1 MPEIA
6 DLTVRKMALD
16 LSRSFIV
23 QAPAGSG
30 KTELL
35 IQRFLNLLGQVE
47 QPEQIVCMTFTRKAA
62 GEMQSRIFSALER
75 AAEREQPSEPHLQTS
90 WELALKVLEQ
100 DRKCGWNLLNN
111 PGRLKIQ
118 TIDSFCAWIVHH
130 MPLKSRLGGSLN
142 PEEFSRGTYAEAAK
156 RILEMAEENSET
168 GENIRTLLKHLDN
181 NKLDFLNRIQYLL
194 EKRDQ
199 WIIPFFSSMELTSLH
214 RSWFENTLSDLL
226 RDQLKLAD
234 ALFPA
239 SVKATLPPLLAL
251 SAENLNQQ
259 NPDTLSSLTGL
270 KSFPDPTPDN
280 IPKWRELANRLITS
294 SGTFRKKPNKKDG
307 FPTELKNEK
316 ESFKA
321 ILEDLSDNRE
331 LESVLDDLRE
341 IPDSSF
347 SNKDWAI
354 LEATFK
360 ILKPMENTLREIFR
374 KNEVTDFTEISLAAI
389 DALGDYD
396 QDGNL
401 LPTDLTE
408 YLDYK
413 IQHILVDEYQDTS
426 FKQYELLKRLTAG
439 WQADDGRSLFIV
451 GDPMQS
457 IFRFRDAEVGI
468 FLKSQNEGIGDYPL
482 EKLTLTTNFRSQK
495 NLVAWVN
502 DCFQQVFPKKENPDS
517 GKISYSPSKA
527 FQEELGIP
535 GVQYHCYEEGDFEK
549 EACDVADL
557 IQTLSAEYPGKNIA
571 ILARAKRHLQQ
582 IIRTLR
588 DRRITYRAED
598 IDPLSERWEVLDLLS
613 LLRAILKPMDRI
625 AWLSVLRTPWVGL
638 TMTDL
643 HELCVESKG
652 MSVWSL
658 LLDSKRLD
666 KLTDDGKTRAE
677 HFVHTMK
684 PALEN
689 LSTAGVRNTLEALWI
704 SLGGPACIPGT
715 SQEDIETFF
724 DELESFLDS
733 QDEIN
738 LQAFENRLET
748 IFSKAASDESNLQLI
763 TMHKAKGL
771 EFDFVILPGLGRK
784 TQPDKNR
791 LVFWLPHKQS
801 LLLAPIEETGTDP
814 SLLYRYIKKI
824 NSQKDLS
831 EAARLLYVA
840 TTRAKCQ
847 LHLFGNVS
855 PTKKEDTTPSS
866 GSPLGLLWPY
876 ISKHWQKTEDTSA
889 STAEKDGR
897 PVYPNVLKRMPD
909 LFQLPE
915 IPETLPTGKEILIK
929 EVEEPSFEW
938 AGLRARCL
946 GTVLHRCLQSLAE
959 NGFSPNTEE
968 ELGMW
973 EPRVNTAFKG
983 MGLTHRDLNW
993 ANEQCLNALKA
1004 TLEDETGRW
1013 VLDQHDEP
1021 QNEYALTYSNKG
1033 TIETRILDRTFV
1045 EENIRWIIDY
1055 KTGLHEGS
1063 DLEAFLKNEI
1073 QRHRPQLDGYEKALR
1088 NFGETRPIK
1097 KAIYHPFYQRLLEV

>member
-1 MPEIA
+1 MSVIS
-6 DLTVRKMALD
+6 DLAVRKTALD
-16 LSRSFIV
+16 LSSSFIV

-35 IQRFLNLLGQVE
+35 IQRFLSLLGQVE

-75 AAEREQPSEPHLQTS
+75 AEAQEQPSEPHLQTS

-100 DRKCGWNLLNN
+100 DKKRGWNLLNN

-130 MPLKSRLGGSLN
+130 MPLKSKLGGSLN

-156 RILEMAEENSET
+156 TILEMAEENSET
-168 GENIRTLLKHLDN
+168 GGNIRTLLNHLDN
-181 NKLDFLNRIQYLL
+181 NKLDFLNRIQFLL

-199 WIIPFFSSMELTSLH
+199 WIIPFFSSMEITSLH
-214 RSWFENTLSDLL
+214 RKWFENTLSDLL
-226 RDQLKLAD
+226 QEQLIIAD
-234 ALFPA
+234 ALFPVSA
-239 SVKATLPPLLAL
+239 KAELPSLLAV

-259 NPDTLSSLTGL
+259 NPENPSPLTGL
-270 KSFPDPTPDN
+270 NSFPKPTSEN
-280 IPKWRELANRLITS
+280 IPQWRELAIRLTTS
-294 SGTFRKKPNKKDG
+294 GGTFRKSPNKKDG

-316 ESFKA
+316 DAFRA
-321 ILEDLSDNRE
+321 ILEDLTSNGE
-331 LESVLDDLRE
+331 LESILGNLRE
-341 IPDSSF
+341 IPDPSF
-347 SNKDWAI
+347 ADKDWAI

-360 ILKPMENTLREIFR
+360 VLKPMENILREIFR
-374 KNEVTDFTEISLAAI
+374 KREVTDFTEISLSAI
-389 DALGDYD
+389 AALGDYD

-439 WQADDGRSLFIV
+439 WQPDDGRSLFIV

-468 FLKSQNEGIGDYPL
+468 FLKSQNEGIGDFPL

-495 NLVAWVN
+495 NLVDWVN
-502 DCFQQVFPKKENPDS
+502 DCFQEVFPKKENPDS
-517 GKISYSPSKA
+517 GKISYTPSVA
-527 FQEELGIP
+527 FQHEMEFS
-535 GVQYHCYEEGDFEK
+535 GVRYHSYKESDFEK
-549 EACDVADL
+549 EASDVADL
-557 IQTLSAEYPGKNIA
+557 IQTLLREHPDKNIA

-588 DRRITYRAED
+588 DRKIIYRAED

-613 LLRAILKPMDRI
+613 LLRALLKPMDRI
-625 AWLSVLRTPWVGL
+625 AWLSVLRAPWVGL
-638 TMTDL
+638 TMGDL
-643 HELCVESKG
+643 HELCLESKG
-652 MSVWSL
+652 KSVWSL
-658 LLDSKRLD
+658 LLDSNRLN
-666 KLTDDGKTRAE
+666 KLTDEGKVRAE
-677 HFVHTMK
+677 QFIQTIK
-684 PALEN
+684 PALQN
-689 LSTAGVRNTLEALWI
+689 LATTDIRTILEALWI
-704 SLGGPACIPGT
+704 SLGGPACVPD
-715 SQEDIETFF
+715 SSRQDIETFF
-724 DELESFLDS
+724 DELENFLNS
-733 QDEIN
+733 QDELN
-738 LQAFENRLET
+738 LKGFEIRLET
-748 IFSKAASDESNLQLI
+748 IFSKASSQDCNLQLI

-784 TQPDKNR
+784 TQPDQNR

-847 LHLFGNVS
+847 LHLFGHIPES
-855 PTKKEDTTPSS
+855 TKGDILPAA
-866 GSPLGLLWPY
+866 GSPLGLMWPY
-876 ISKHWQKTEDTSA
+876 LSKHWNIFEEKPAAETEKED
-889 STAEKDGR
+889 R
-897 PVYPNVLKRMPD
+897 PVYPNNIKRIPS

-915 IPETLPTGKEILIK
+915 IPETLPTGRSVTIK
-929 EVEEPSFEW
+929 EVEEPVFEW

-959 NGFSPNTEE
+959 NGFSPNHEE
-968 ELGMW
+968 ELAIW
-973 EPRVNTAFKG
+973 KPRINTAFKG
-983 MGLTHRDLNW
+983 MGLTHRDLTW
-993 ANEQCLNALKA
+993 ANEQCLKALQA
-1004 TLEDETGRW
+1004 TLEDKAGRW
-1013 VLDQHDEP
+1013 VLGRHDEA

-1033 TIETRILDRTFV
+1033 KIETRILDRTFV
-1045 EENIRWIIDY
+1045 EDNIRWIIDY

-1073 QRHRPQLDGYEKALR
+1073 ERHRSQLNGYERALI
-1088 NFGETRPIK
+1088 NFGETRLIK
-1097 KAIYHPFYQRLLEV
+1097 KAIYHPFYQRLLEL